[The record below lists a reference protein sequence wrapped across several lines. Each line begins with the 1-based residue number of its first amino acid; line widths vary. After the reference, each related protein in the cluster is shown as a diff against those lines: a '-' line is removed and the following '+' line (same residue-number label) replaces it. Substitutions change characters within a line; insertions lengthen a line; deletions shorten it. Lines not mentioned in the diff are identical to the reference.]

1 MLTLWLCQKILCF
14 FGSEM
19 FLLLC
24 LWSLLSY
31 FSSWI
36 FFRNR
41 LDLFHLLSP
50 TSHLFFLITILV
62 LALSSPLWSKSEV
75 KVEVAQS
82 GLALYGPMDYT
93 VLGILQARIEEW
105 VAYPFSS
112 RAPWPRNWT
121 GVPTLIIFFFQI
133 YFCLFFFWLHY
144 AAWEILVP
152 PRGIKPV
159 PPALEAQ
166 ILNHWT
172 TRAVPIPITL
182 DQFRSS
188 STSPRGK
195 ESDTTEWFSMHAHI

>member
-1 MLTLWLCQKILCF
+1 MLTLWLCQKNLCF
-14 FGSEM
+14 FWLRNVSSIM
-19 FLLLC
+19 SLITAFL
-24 LWSLLSY
+24 
-31 FSSWI
+31 
-36 FFRNR
+36 FFFMD
-41 LDLFHLLSP
+41 LFQEQDLFHLLSP

-75 KVEVAQS
+75 KVKVAQS
-82 GLALYGPMDYT
+82 GLTLYDPMDYT
-93 VLGILQARIEEW
+93 VLGILQARIGEW

-112 RAPWPRNWT
+112 GASWPRNWT
-121 GVPTLIIFFFQI
+121 GVPTLIILFFKFI
-133 YFCLFFFWLHY
+133 FVYFFWLHH

-152 PRGIKPV
+152 PPGIKPV

-172 TRAVPIPITL
+172 TREVPIPITL

-195 ESDTTEWFSMHAHI
+195 ESDMTERFSTHAHI